1 MCIRDSLKVAA
12 AMFLSKPGAGEGEAS
27 SIAVSPL
34 TKVTMVL
41 LMILIVLAGVNPSL
55 ILRLFL

>member
-1 MCIRDSLKVAA
+1 
-12 AMFLSKPGAGEGEAS
+12 MFLSKPGAGEGEAS